1 MDHKI
6 KSGGQISMNIVYEKQ
21 KLNPRM
27 RVRQQLKAKVIYIN
41 TKNWSPKA
49 IVNKKP
55 SKMLHTHTQNW
66 LAKAMVIIKLYTG
79 FSVMFFN
86 IKFSHKYLMNLFIKI
101 VFYSIKQ

>member
-55 SKMLHTHTQNW
+55 RK
-66 LAKAMVIIKLYTG
+66 
-79 FSVMFFN
+79 
-86 IKFSHKYLMNLFIKI
+86 
-101 VFYSIKQ
+101 

>member
-1 MDHKI
+1 
-6 KSGGQISMNIVYEKQ
+6 MNIVYEKQ

-55 SKMLHTHTQNW
+55 SKMLHTH
-66 LAKAMVIIKLYTG
+66 KTG
-79 FSVMFFN
+79 
-86 IKFSHKYLMNLFIKI
+86 
-101 VFYSIKQ
+101 

>member
-1 MDHKI
+1 MTSVVLMSFGPLSKWQYPCCLMDHKI
-6 KSGGQISMNIVYEKQ
+6 KYGGQISMNIVYEKQ

-55 SKMLHTHTQNW
+55 RK
-66 LAKAMVIIKLYTG
+66 
-79 FSVMFFN
+79 
-86 IKFSHKYLMNLFIKI
+86 
-101 VFYSIKQ
+101 